1 MTDIQNR
8 RLTSIWADQPT
19 WTAERETGSLMPE
32 PAAASIAI
40 SHLISGPTRRAV
52 LLGTF
57 PKAIYL
63 SVADTVVGVVSPDG
77 IRLPNALVA
86 SPPLIDW
93 NTIGTSTP
101 TLGNGTLTLGSRRFF
116 IARWWD
122 PRPRIPSVNRARLAA
137 SLNELEW
144 ELGPWPP
151 SELGRRTAVFG
162 NVLRWKDSKRIADAA
177 MQLVGVGP
185 GLTPGGDDVLCG
197 FLSALR
203 LIGGPS
209 VLRFVDDIAKAVLP
223 TVAHR
228 TTKLSIALLRHAA
241 RGQVAQPIASVL
253 LALAGSQPLGKP
265 VRQLLGIGHTS
276 GRDLT
281 AGIILAGRLIT
292 SSDR

>member
-1 MTDIQNR
+1 MTDIQSR
-8 RLTSIWADQPT
+8 RLISIWPGPPT
-19 WTAERETGSLMPE
+19 WTAERETGSPLPE

-40 SHLISGPTRRAV
+40 SPLIAGPTRRAV

-93 NTIGTSTP
+93 DTIGTWTP

-122 PRPRIPSVNRARLAA
+122 PCPRLPNVNRAGLPAR
-137 SLNELEW
+137 LNELER

-151 SELGRRTAVFG
+151 GELGRRTAVFG
-162 NVLRWKDSKRIADAA
+162 NVLGWEDSKRIADAA

-203 LIGGPS
+203 LIGGPG
-209 VLRFVDDIAKAVLP
+209 VRGFVDDIAKALLP

-253 LALAGSQPLGKP
+253 RALVSSQPLGKP
-265 VRQLLGIGHTS
+265 MNQLLGIGHTS